1 MLRDNAKERDVATV
15 ATAEGAGADRY
26 RALLGGVK
34 FVNCEGTDRLPD

>member
-34 FVNCEGTDRLPD
+34 FVNREGTDRLPD